1 MYSEQKQE
9 NNTQNIYL
17 IGSIVDRFIST
28 VFDAFKK
35 SRYYSWYHFAIEK
48 YISQKNH
55 FSMENY
61 LLIL

>member
-28 VFDAFKK
+28 VFAVFKNLDTIVDIILQLKNTYHKK
-35 SRYYSWYHFAIEK
+35 SF
-48 YISQKNH
+48 
-55 FSMENY
+55 
-61 LLIL
+61 